1 MAKPKEIV
9 MRRLLWQ
16 ECLRNRWILVIGFAG
31 VLLGIFI
38 VMTVNAFSQ
47 SYCHMNLGASG

>member
-1 MAKPKEIV
+1 MVKPKEIV
-9 MRRLLWQ
+9 MRGLLWQ

>member
-16 ECLRNRWILVIGFAG
+16 ECLRKRWIPVIGFAG
-31 VLLGIFI
+31 VLLGTFI